1 MKTVIAFDV
10 SKGNSVIVAYD
21 KNKEYIFESKINH
34 TQEGFSLLQ
43 KKINYLLKTYGQT
56 PEFVLE
62 STGVYSNCIEH
73 YLSELNYSYCVLNPL
88 EASFQT
94 KLLRRNKT
102 DISDAHMLAKTHF
115 SADRRPKYLQD
126 RYYVEMRAMSRHY
139 HDIELEK
146 NVYNNRIH
154 KLLQETFPEYE
165 KIFKNKSIMFYR
177 IIQEFPHAE
186 SLLKSSK
193 TIVRNRLK
201 KCTKKNYAIKKLE
214 ERAIQL
220 REAANNSVPSVKE
233 NSFTCKQ
240 IRRNAKRVLELE
252 EEQQLL
258 IEEMALLSEDKT
270 EYKILM
276 SIPGI
281 QKTTACRLIGEL
293 GDIRRFKSNKQVNA
307 YVGIDIARYQSGN
320 VHYKDHI
327 NKRGNKRLRGM
338 LFFMIVSMLG
348 TKKQNHIVEYYYKL
362 KKQPYSKHHKVAIIA
377 CINKFLKFTHH
388 LIIHEKFYDYGEA
401 TNTNQP

>member
-10 SKGNSVIVAYD
+10 SKGKSVIVAYD
-21 KNKEYIFESKINH
+21 ENKEYIFESRINH
-34 TQEGFSLLQ
+34 TREGFILLQ
-43 KKINYLLKTYGQT
+43 EKVDYLSKVYGQT

-73 YLSELNYSYCVLNPL
+73 YLSKLNYSYCALNPL
-88 EASFQT
+88 EASVQT

-102 DISDAHMLAKTHF
+102 DVSDAHMLAKTHF
-115 SADRRPKYLQD
+115 STNRRPKYRQD

-146 NVYNNRIH
+146 NIYKNRIH
-154 KLLQETFPEYE
+154 KLLQETFPEFE
-165 KIFKNKSIMFYR
+165 KIFRHKSIMFYR
-177 IIQEFPHAE
+177 IIQEFPHAN
-186 SLLKSSK
+186 SLINSSK

-201 KCTKKNYAIKKLE
+201 KCTNKNYSIKKLE

-220 REAANNSVPSVKE
+220 KEAANNSVPSVRE
-233 NSFTCKQ
+233 TSFTCKQ
-240 IRRNAKRVLELE
+240 VRRNAKRVLELE
-252 EEQQLL
+252 EEQQIL
-258 IEEMALLSEDKT
+258 IEEMALLSEGKT

-293 GDIRRFKSNKQVNA
+293 GDIRRFKNNKQLNA

-320 VHYKDHI
+320 VHYKDQI
-327 NKRGNKRLRGM
+327 NKRGNKRLRGI

-348 TKKQNHIVEYYYKL
+348 TKKQNHIVDYYYKL
-362 KKQPYSKHHKVAIIA
+362 KKQPYSKHHKVATIA

-388 LIIHEKFYDYGEA
+388 LIIHEKHYDYGKA
-401 TNTNQP
+401 TNTTQP

>member
-21 KNKEYIFESKINH
+21 ENKEYIFESRINH
-34 TQEGFSLLQ
+34 TKEGFLSLGE
-43 KKINYLLKTYGQT
+43 KINNLSKTYGQT

-73 YLSELNYSYCVLNPL
+73 HLSELNYSYCVLNPL

-115 SADRRPKYLQD
+115 SAERRPKHQQD
-126 RYYVEMRAMSRHY
+126 QYYVEMRAMARHY
-139 HDIELEK
+139 HDIEKEK
-146 NVYNNRIH
+146 NIYKNRIH
-154 KLLQETFPEYE
+154 KLLQETFPEFE
-165 KIFKNKSIMFYR
+165 KIFTNKSKMFYKV
-177 IIQEFPHAE
+177 IQEFPHAE
-186 SLLKSSK
+186 KLIKSSK

-201 KCTKKNYAIKKLE
+201 SCTQKNYSKKKLE

-220 REAANNSVPSVKE
+220 KDAANNSVPSVKE
-233 NSFTCKQ
+233 NSFTCKRL
-240 IRRNAKRVLELE
+240 RRNAKRVLELE
-252 EEQQLL
+252 EEQRIL
-258 IEEMALLSEDKT
+258 IGEMALLSEDKI
-270 EYKILM
+270 EYKVLM

-293 GDIRRFKSNKQVNA
+293 GDIRRFNNNKQLNA

-327 NKRGNKRLRGM
+327 NKRGNNKLRAM

-348 TKKQNHIVEYYYKL
+348 TKKQNHIVDYYYKM
-362 KKQPYSKHHKVAIIA
+362 KKQPYSKHHKVATIA
-377 CINKFLKFTHH
+377 CMNKFLKRNLKGLFSM
-388 LIIHEKFYDYGEA
+388 LKID
-401 TNTNQP
+401 P